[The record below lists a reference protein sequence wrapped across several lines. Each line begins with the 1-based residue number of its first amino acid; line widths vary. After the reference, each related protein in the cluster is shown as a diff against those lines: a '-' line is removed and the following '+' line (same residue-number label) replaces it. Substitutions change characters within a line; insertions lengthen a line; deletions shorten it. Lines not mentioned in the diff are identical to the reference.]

1 MIIVGCVVFLSF
13 AMAGAWQ
20 VRLRTGN
27 SGWIDVI
34 WSAATGLAGLV
45 AALSAPWSG
54 RSLLAAALVAF
65 WSFRLAR
72 HIFRRASAG
81 GDDPRYAALAREW
94 GADFSKRLFIFLQ
107 IQAAAALPLAAA
119 AAAAA
124 RADRPFPDGFDLLGL
139 AVAVLG
145 IAGEARADAQLAQFR
160 RTAPKGAICETGL
173 WRYSRHPNY
182 FCEFLFWCGWPLI
195 AFGFPT
201 GFVALAAPV
210 FIYWLLDHVS
220 GVPPLEQSM
229 RASRGAAFDAY
240 ANRVSRFFPF
250 PPRSS

>member
-1 MIIVGCVVFLSF
+1 MIMIACAAFLSL
-13 AMAGAWQ
+13 AMAGAWL
-20 VRLRTGN
+20 VRLKTGN
-27 SGWIDVI
+27 SGWIDAI
-34 WSAATGLAGLV
+34 WSAATGFAGLV
-45 AALSAPWSG
+45 AALSAPLSG

-65 WSFRLAR
+65 WSFRLAS

-81 GDDPRYAALAREW
+81 GDDPRYAALAQEW
-94 GADFSKRLFIFLQ
+94 GANFRKRLFIFLQ
-107 IQAAAALPLAAA
+107 IQAVAALPLVAA

-124 RADRPFPDGFDLLGL
+124 RAERPFPDVFDLLGL
-139 AVAVLG
+139 AVALAG
-145 IAGEARADAQLAQFR
+145 IAGEALADAQLAGFR
-160 RTAPKGAICETGL
+160 RTAAKGAICETGL

-201 GFVALAAPV
+201 GFVTMAAPA
-210 FIYWLLDHVS
+210 FIYWLLNHVS

-240 ANRVSRFFPF
+240 AKRVSRFFPR
-250 PPRSS
+250 PPRLS